1 MNKKMITNLN
11 DLYDY
16 IDTGLR
22 QIIEKTLKYQDMNP
36 IYILGLISA
45 QATSMRVDLDR
56 VRKETTQYE

>member
-1 MNKKMITNLN
+1 MEKKATTKLS

-36 IYILGLISA
+36 VYILGRIAA
-45 QATSMRVDLDR
+45 QATSMRVDLER
-56 VRKETTQYE
+56 VRKETTLYE